1 MSQHDEVLALLR
13 RHPVRP
19 LEAWVELGCYRLA
32 DAVYKLRKQGHVIG
46 TRMVPYKR
54 PDGRVIEFAEYVL
67 VKEEK

>member
-1 MSQHDEVLALLR
+1 M
-13 RHPVRP
+13 RP